1 MLSPTLEDKIQAT
14 SQVVIK
20 IKLDVVVS
28 IINLNHG
35 EAVKI
40 FIKIKIVNGDCGL
53 PDQNTNATFMKIES
67 GQTTKF
73 EIALKG

>member
-40 FIKIKIVNGDCGL
+40 FIKIINGDCGL